1 MPKVN
6 MESLLPFIEEA
17 FSRGLDFQIPITGT
31 SMNPLLYQNRDY
43 VKIEKPVLPLK
54 KGDIPLYR
62 RRDGAF
68 VLHRVVDIKENGEYV
83 MCGDNQFILEYGITD
98 ANIIG
103 IAKKLIIDGKEIDV
117 ETDSEYLKH
126 KEKYLKNIKS
136 RYPARRLRHNLAL
149 IKKRVLKCKMQNAE
163 CKMSGAA
170 HSDYKNSEF
179 ISEKSNTDKTQDII
193 NVGSIL
199 IGAIKAQLT
208 QTEFQ
213 FPENIDFKKLYML
226 AQNHRVTAMVAPM
239 VIKSDLADK
248 EIKGLFSKE
257 LFKYSARYTAQ
268 DRERAEFSEIL
279 SKNQIKHCFLK
290 GSKVGRFYDNPDIR
304 FMLDMDL
311 YVEKDKIQ
319 KAEEILLSRGYEK
332 NSNSD
337 DKDTAYIKKPFLII
351 ELHKEIKYDY
361 DKGYDYYKG
370 AFERMITDNGY
381 EMNMSNEDFYVY
393 ILSHS
398 AHHFETAGTGI
409 KSIVDH
415 YYLRKKLK
423 PQCDVSV
430 LETGLENIGL
440 TKFNQRMDKL
450 CDFWFE
456 NAEGDSFTEETA
468 RYVILS
474 GVFGNELN
482 NYLSGVVKGRY
493 DESSNSYLIRRIFPP
508 IKIMGKRYPVLKK
521 LPILLPIFWCIR
533 ILSAFIDRNR
543 ISHETKTVV
552 SANNSQKEAQKDFLD
567 NMGL

>member
-6 MESLLPFIEEA
+6 METLLPFIEEA

-117 ETDSEYLKH
+117 DTDAEYLKH

-136 RYPARRLRHNLAL
+136 RYPARRLRHSLAL
-149 IKKRVLKCKMQNAE
+149 LKRRIIKCGMRNAE
-163 CKMSGAA
+163 CGINGN
-170 HSDYKNSEF
+170 DNSE
-179 ISEKSNTDKTQDII
+179 KDNKTQDII

-199 IGAIKAQLT
+199 IHAIKAQIT
-208 QTEFQ
+208 QTEFH
-213 FPENIDFKKLYML
+213 FPENTDFKKLYML
-226 AQNHRVTAMVAPM
+226 AQNHRVTAMVAPL

-248 EIKGLFSKE
+248 EIKGVFSKE

-268 DRERAEFSEIL
+268 DKERAELSEIL
-279 SKNQIKHCFLK
+279 SENKIKHCFLK
-290 GSKVGRFYDNPDIR
+290 GTKVGRFYDNPDIR

-319 KAEEILLSRGYEK
+319 KAEEILFNRGYEK
-332 NSNSD
+332 NSNGD

-370 AFERMITDNGY
+370 AFERMISDNGY
-381 EMNMSNEDFYVY
+381 EMNMSDEDFYVY

-415 YYLRKKLK
+415 YYLRKNLK
-423 PQCDVSV
+423 PECDTLV
-430 LETGLENIGL
+430 LEKGLENIGL
-440 TKFNQRMDKL
+440 TKFNQRMDNL

-456 NAEGDSFTEETA
+456 NVEGDSFTEETA

-493 DESSNSYLIRRIFPP
+493 NKSNNFYLIRRIFPP
-508 IKIMGKRYPVLKK
+508 IKIMGERYPVLKK
-521 LPILLPIFWCIR
+521 LPILLPLFWFVR
-533 ILSAFIDRNR
+533 IMSAFTDRNR
-543 ISHETKTVV
+543 ISQETKTVV
-552 SANNSQKEAQKDFLD
+552 SADSSQKEAQRDFLD

>member
-31 SMNPLLYQNRDY
+31 SMNPLLYQNRDF
-43 VKIEKPVLPLK
+43 VKIQKPTLPLK

-62 RRDGAF
+62 RKDGAF

-103 IAKKLIIDGKEIDV
+103 IAKKLIIDGKEIDAD
-117 ETDSEYLKH
+117 TDAEYLRH
-126 KEKYLKNIKS
+126 KEKYLKNVRS
-136 RYPARRLRHNLAL
+136 RYPARRLRYKLAM
-149 IKKRVLKCKMQNAE
+149 IKKRILKSVACKNV
-163 CKMSGAA
+163 GNGFIR
-170 HSDYKNSEF
+170 SDVSIEKADKN
-179 ISEKSNTDKTQDII
+179 QDILNI
-193 NVGSIL
+193 GSIL
-199 IGAIKAQLT
+199 INAIKAQLT
-208 QTEFQ
+208 DSEYQ
-213 FPENIDFKKLYML
+213 FPENTDFKKLYML
-226 AQNHRVTAMVAPM
+226 AQNHRVTAMVAPQVM
-239 VIKSDLADK
+239 KCAYADK
-248 EIKGLFSKE
+248 EIKGIFSKE

-268 DRERAEFSEIL
+268 DKERTELSGIL
-279 SKNQIKHCFLK
+279 SENEIKHCFLK

-311 YVEKDKIQ
+311 YVEKDKIRR
-319 KAEEILLSRGYEK
+319 AEELLVSRGYEK

-370 AFERMITDNGY
+370 AFERMVTGNGY

-423 PQCDVSV
+423 PQCDAVT
-430 LETGLENIGL
+430 LETALENIGL
-440 TKFNQRMDKL
+440 TRFNQRIDSL

-456 NAEGDSFTEETA
+456 NSEGDSFTKETA
-468 RYVILS
+468 EYVILS

-482 NYLSGVVKGRY
+482 NYLSGVAKGRY
-493 DESSNSYLIRRIFPP
+493 EESNNSYLIRRIFPS
-508 IKIMGKRYPVLKK
+508 IKIMGTRYPILKK
-521 LPILLPIFWCIR
+521 LPILLPIFWCVR
-533 ILSAFIDRNR
+533 ILSAFFDRER
-543 ISHETKTVV
+543 ISQETKTVV
-552 SANNSQKEAQKDFLD
+552 SADSSQKQAQKDFLD
-567 NMGL
+567 SMGL